1 MSDGPVPVIAIDG
14 PGGSGKGTLASTIA
28 ERLGWH
34 LLDSG
39 ALYRIVAAIA
49 IERGIALDAESELA
63 ALAES
68 LVISF
73 DEQRVSVNGEDLT
86 DLIRTTPVTAGS
98 SHVAA
103 LKEVRA
109 AILSVQRN
117 MCRPPG
123 LVADG
128 RDMGTVV
135 FPEAELKIFLD
146 ASAEVRAQRRYNQ
159 LKNKGLSVNLR
170 ALLAAIKE
178 RDERDI
184 RRAVS
189 PLRAAGDAIIID
201 STAMTIVE
209 VVAVV
214 YAEVEARQLAEG
226 T

>member
-1 MSDGPVPVIAIDG
+1 MSEHVPVIAIDG
-14 PGGSGKGTLASTIA
+14 PGGSGKGALASALA

-39 ALYRIVAAIA
+39 ALYRIVAVVGIA
-49 IERGIALDAESELA
+49 RGIALDNESELA
-63 ALAES
+63 AAAAGLAIS
-68 LVISF
+68 IDAQTVIV
-73 DEQRVSVNGEDLT
+73 DGENFT
-86 DLIRTTPVTAGS
+86 DLIRAPNATAGS
-98 SHVAA
+98 SQVAA
-103 LKEVRA
+103 LPGVRA
-109 AILSVQRN
+109 AILAMQRA
-117 MCRPPG
+117 MRRMPG

-135 FPEAELKIFLD
+135 FPSAVLKIFLD

-189 PLRAAGDAIIID
+189 PLKAAGDAIIID
-201 STAMTIVE
+201 STAMTLDE
-209 VVAVV
+209 VVAEV
-214 YAEVEARQLAEG
+214 YAEVVARQLAEG

>member
-73 DEQRVSVNGEDLT
+73 DEQRVSVDGKDLT

-189 PLRAAGDAIIID
+189 
-201 STAMTIVE
+201 
-209 VVAVV
+209 
-214 YAEVEARQLAEG
+214 
-226 T
+226 